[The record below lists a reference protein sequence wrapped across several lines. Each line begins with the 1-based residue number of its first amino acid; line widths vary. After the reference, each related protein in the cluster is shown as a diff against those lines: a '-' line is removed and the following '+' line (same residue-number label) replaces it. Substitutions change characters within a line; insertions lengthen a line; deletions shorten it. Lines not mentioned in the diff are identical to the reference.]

1 MGICM
6 KRTVV
11 VLIISLNLQGCVA
24 IALVDLVAATAVKTV
39 GLAVDGVVGTAK
51 FVGGVLI
58 PNSDSDND

>member
-1 MGICM
+1 M

-39 GLAVDGVVGTAK
+39 SLAVDGVVGTAK
-51 FVGGVLI
+51 FVGGVLV